1 MKISVQKGFTLWF
14 TGLPCAGKTSLASAL
29 FKKFKS
35 AGCPAEHL
43 DGDVLRKSLSKDLG
57 FSKEDRKIHVLRV
70 ATVAAL
76 LSQNGIITLVS
87 LISPHRLTRRK
98 ARQMIGKFVEVYVR
112 CPIEV
117 CEKRDVKGHYRL
129 ARAGRLKHFT
139 GVSDPY
145 EKPSAA
151 EITVLTDQAGV
162 EACARQIMDYL
173 ERSGWIGRK
182 TTDPEKSA
190 AKTLQSQTFRPRI

>member
-1 MKISVQKGFTLWF
+1 MNISIRKGFTLWF

-29 FKKFKS
+29 FKIFKS
-35 AGCPAEHL
+35 AGCHSEHL

-57 FSKEDRKIHVLRV
+57 FSKKDRKSHVLRV

-87 LISPHRLTRRK
+87 LISPHRITRRK
-98 ARQMIGKFVEVYVR
+98 ARRMIRNFIEVYVQ

-139 GVSDPY
+139 GISDPY
-145 EKPSAA
+145 ERPTAP
-151 EITVLTDQAGV
+151 EIIVRTDQAAL
-162 EACARQIMDYL
+162 EASVRQVMDYL
-173 ERSGWIGRK
+173 ERFGWIVRQKPEVRK
-182 TTDPEKSA
+182 PM
-190 AKTLQSQTFRPRI
+190 AKKLQSRTSPQKA